1 MEITGKTR
9 LTGLI
14 GSPVAHSISPQMHNE
29 AFRLL
34 GLDYVYLAFDL
45 GHSSLRQAVEGLREI
60 GCRGFNVTMPYKV
73 PILEFMDE
81 LTPAARIA
89 GACNTV
95 IIKDGR
101 MTGHTTDGVG
111 FMQSVTDAGHNIFRK
126 KMTILGAGGAATAI
140 ITQAALDGVRRIDIF
155 RRSRPEAFS
164 ATEAFARKV
173 QQETGCP
180 VRVFDIAD
188 TRELRDSLEESA
200 ILVNATNVGMI
211 PHEDGCPISD
221 PSLLR
226 PGLIVGDIIYNPRK
240 TRLYRMAESAGCPV
254 FNGMYMLL
262 FQGAASFHCWTGQRM
277 PIEPIRRKYFSR

>member
-126 KMTILGAGGAATAI
+126 KMTILGAGGAAAPHH
-140 ITQAALDGVRRIDIF
+140 QVNAGGSGGKLRRRVPVGVADHHHQVARLRLQLRLPVFRPLPDVAALPVVPVGEGHILIIGL
-155 RRSRPEAFS
+155 AS
-164 ATEAFARKV
+164 AVK
-173 QQETGCP
+173 
-180 VRVFDIAD
+180 
-188 TRELRDSLEESA
+188 SL
-200 ILVNATNVGMI
+200 
-211 PHEDGCPISD
+211 P
-221 PSLLR
+221 
-226 PGLIVGDIIYNPRK
+226 
-240 TRLYRMAESAGCPV
+240 
-254 FNGMYMLL
+254 LL
-262 FQGAASFHCWTGQRM
+262 F
-277 PIEPIRRKYFSR
+277 

>member
-188 TRELRDSLEESA
+188 TSEYCIES
-200 ILVNATNVGMI
+200 V
-211 PHEDGCPISD
+211 
-221 PSLLR
+221 
-226 PGLIVGDIIYNPRK
+226 PRK
-240 TRLYRMAESAGCPV
+240 ITAIMMTESFLALAKHWVDMGCIAKPEQV
-254 FNGMYMLL
+254 AHF
-262 FQGAASFHCWTGQRM
+262 F
-277 PIEPIRRKYFSR
+277 IRTFRKNK